1 MIPVNKERDKINNK
15 QLIGYFIFLKSNLKV
30 VAINMG
36 YFRNIRNFKFSNN
49 PNLCTKTNKKNQLI
63 KFKLVAVNKKINKGT
78 QSMEDVNAYKVHFNC
93 IDIYVRV

>member
-1 MIPVNKERDKINNK
+1 MLSELHI
-15 QLIGYFIFLKSNLKV
+15 KV

-36 YFRNIRNFKFSNN
+36 YLRNIRNLSFPTIQTYIPKQ
-49 PNLCTKTNKKNQLI
+49 TKKKLI